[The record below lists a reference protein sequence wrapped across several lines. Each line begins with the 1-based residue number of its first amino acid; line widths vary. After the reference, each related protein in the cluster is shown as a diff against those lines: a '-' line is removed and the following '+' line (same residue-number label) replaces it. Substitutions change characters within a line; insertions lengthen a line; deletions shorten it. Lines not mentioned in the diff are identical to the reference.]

1 MSGILCRQAY
11 GSFYPFHARRDPLD
25 QGAGT
30 QLPGHRLGSLLWLL
44 VSIPD
49 VSLQGAQPIHQ
60 HLKAERYGKRT
71 LGDMEIH
78 GLSL

>member
-1 MSGILCRQAY
+1 MNGILCGQAY
-11 GSFYPFHARRDPLD
+11 GSLYLFCARRDPLN

-49 VSLQGAQPIHQ
+49 VSHQGAQPIHQ
-60 HLKAERYGKRT
+60 HLKAKRDGKRT
-71 LGDMEIH
+71 LGDIEIR

>member
-1 MSGILCRQAY
+1 MVVFI
-11 GSFYPFHARRDPLD
+11 PFMLD
-25 QGAGT
+25 RIFST
-30 QLPGHRLGSLLWLL
+30 RVQLPGHRLGSLLWLS

-49 VSLQGAQPIHQ
+49 VSHQGAQPIHQ

-71 LGDMEIH
+71 LGDIEIH